1 MDINMEDVAEMLL
14 DSQLIAS
21 ISKGKQMGMQKPSAK
36 NTVMCNIAVLMCPR

>member
-1 MDINMEDVAEMLL
+1 MLL

-36 NTVMCNIAVLMCPR
+36 HTIMCNAVVLVWPR